1 MYHERSMI
9 MGTNGFR
16 EEELVSRKLNGQT
29 RVFPVV
35 GGRLRL
41 AHEEN
46 ENLNLQTEMVSWDGQ
61 YAIFKCSAVTSKGQ
75 FVGYGTANSQR
86 DARLAESLIEL
97 AETRSIA
104 RALRF
109 AGFGLEFTGAEEVSH
124 VAAAEQEREQTT
136 NKGPAAVFQESVG
149 GGKVETKAGAQH
161 CAMDRAESEASSDAI
176 DPTGNGSKPQSCGN
190 GRATQAQCRALH
202 ALTKRAQ
209 YTEQDIESM
218 LRPMNAAAFQE
229 LTRESASQLITYLQ
243 TEVAA

>member
-1 MYHERSMI
+1 

-16 EEELVSRKLNGQT
+16 EDELISRKLNGQT

-46 ENLNLQTEMVSWDGQ
+46 ETLNLQTEMVSWDGQ
-61 YAIFKCSAVTSKGQ
+61 YAIFKCSAVTNKGQ
-75 FVGYGTANSQR
+75 FVGYGTANAQR

-97 AETRSIA
+97 AETRSVA

-124 VAAAEQEREQTT
+124 VAAAEQEREQT
-136 NKGPAAVFQESVG
+136 
-149 GGKVETKAGAQH
+149 
-161 CAMDRAESEASSDAI
+161 
-176 DPTGNGSKPQSCGN
+176 GSKEPVRVFPQGDGESKTEAKPAGN
-190 GRATQAQCRALH
+190 VNGKATQAQCRALY

-209 YTEQDIESM
+209 YTDQDIESM
-218 LRPMNAAAFQE
+218 LRPMSASTFQE
-229 LTRESASQLITYLQ
+229 LSRESASQLITYVLVRNNSLSCRSIPL
-243 TEVAA
+243 TILCRRR

>member
-1 MYHERSMI
+1 

-16 EEELVSRKLNGQT
+16 EDELISRKLNGQT

-46 ENLNLQTEMVSWDGQ
+46 KNLNLQTEMVSWDGQ
-61 YAIFKCSAVTSKGQ
+61 YAIFKCSAVTNKGQ

-97 AETRSIA
+97 AETRSVA

-124 VAAAEQEREQTT
+124 VTAAEPEKEQNT
-136 NKGPAAVFQESVG
+136 NKEAAPVFPESNGESKPEAKPA
-149 GGKVETKAGAQH
+149 
-161 CAMDRAESEASSDAI
+161 
-176 DPTGNGSKPQSCGN
+176 GNGN
-190 GRATQAQCRALH
+190 GKATQAQCRALY

-209 YTEQDIESM
+209 YTDQDIESM
-218 LRPMNAAAFQE
+218 LRPMNAATFQE
-229 LTRESASQLITYLQ
+229 LSRESASQLITYLQ

>member
-1 MYHERSMI
+1 MV
-9 MGTNGFR
+9 TNGFR
-16 EEELVSRKLNGQT
+16 GDELITRKVNGQT

-46 ENLNLQTEMVSWDGQ
+46 QTLNLQTEMVSWDGQ

-86 DARLAESLIEL
+86 DARLSESPVEL
-97 AETRSIA
+97 AETRSVA

-124 VAAAEQEREQTT
+124 VAAAEPGKEQTS
-136 NKGPAAVFQESVG
+136 NKEPASLFPEG
-149 GGKVETKAGAQH
+149 NGNGKPGTK
-161 CAMDRAESEASSDAI
+161 ASSDAI
-176 DPTGNGSKPQSCGN
+176 ENPARGNGSAPKSCGN
-190 GRATQAQCRALH
+190 GRASQAQVRALF
-202 ALTKRAQ
+202 ALSKRAN
-209 YTEQDIESM
+209 YHEADIAQM
-218 LRPMNAAAFQE
+218 LAPFEVSRFEDLPREAA
-229 LTRESASQLITYLQ
+229 SKLIGALQ